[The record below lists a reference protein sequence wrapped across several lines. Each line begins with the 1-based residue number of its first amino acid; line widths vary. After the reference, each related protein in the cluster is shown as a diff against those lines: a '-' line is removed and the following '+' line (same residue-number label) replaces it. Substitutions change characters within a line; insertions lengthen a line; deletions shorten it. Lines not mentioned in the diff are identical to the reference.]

1 MPLEKLPLE
10 SFLDEIRKIS
20 EEERELREQG
30 WRFFQAVSA
39 ITTYKQN
46 KNETTY
52 TPKNPSLALEEAKMQ
67 FEPLG
72 YKVTKA
78 YYWSGEENP
87 NALWI
92 YRKK

>member
-1 MPLEKLPLE
+1 MPLE
-10 SFLDEIRKIS
+10 SFLDGIRKVS
-20 EEERELREQG
+20 KEERELREEG

-46 KNETTY
+46 KNETIY
-52 TPKNPSLALEEAKMQ
+52 TPKDPPLTLEEAKRQ

-72 YKVTKA
+72 YKPTKA
-78 YYWSGEENP
+78 YYWNGKENP